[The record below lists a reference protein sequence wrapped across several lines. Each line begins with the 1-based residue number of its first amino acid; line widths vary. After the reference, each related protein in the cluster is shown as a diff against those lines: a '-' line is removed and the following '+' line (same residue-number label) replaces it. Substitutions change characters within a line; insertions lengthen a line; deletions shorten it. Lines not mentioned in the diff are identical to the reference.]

1 MQKPSNERV
10 RSIGSAAAWVF
21 APLLATLVVASAV
34 PAMFHARLPDAP
46 PLHQRWM
53 ATPTTVE
60 RLRANGITPV
70 FSGLKLQVIEVMQAT
85 GLHDR
90 IGPEN
95 IYRTDD
101 GALAHLRER
110 VGPA

>member
-1 MQKPSNERV
+1 V
-10 RSIGSAAAWVF
+10 
-21 APLLATLVVASAV
+21 
-34 PAMFHARLPDAP
+34 
-46 PLHQRWM
+46 
-53 ATPTTVE
+53 VE